1 MTEAQPFPAAELF
14 AAVAGRVGL
23 MQMAIPGFAHDL
35 WFRAGTKDAGTCEN
49 FIAWLPGGLKIP
61 YEPRRILEIGAGA
74 GYRSLALARAFPDA
88 EILATE
94 ADPTYRAVNLLNT
107 LPCQNITSVFTAV
120 GTAPGQFAY
129 LARAGGDG
137 HLALAPFPAGP
148 VAATPLPDL
157 LARPGWDAYD
167 TVIITPDAA
176 SKTLLQA
183 GWPASVRLIAVF
195 TGGGEL
201 PGDIAQHYP
210 DEQFLTRQEGR
221 YVLLFRREVQ
231 VKLPAVPPVPI
242 FAPGGPP
249 REMALVNVSAEPWGY
264 FPIGNGFRLH
274 PNRGGGPA
282 ARLVLAQECRGFG
295 KVNCTVRVGHPAAQP
310 VQFTIAI
317 TAEPE
322 GNEIFRATQTAGG
335 GAEAVLAGDLP
346 PYFGA
351 CRITFSTKMAAAG
364 APNSAAWAEFIDPVF
379 L

>member
-35 WFRAGTKDAGTCEN
+35 WFRAGTKDAGTAET
-49 FIAWLPGGLKIP
+49 FLAWLPGGLKIP
-61 YEPRRILEIGAGA
+61 YEPSRILEIGAGA

-88 EILATE
+88 EILAVE
-94 ADPTYRAVNLLNT
+94 ADTSFRAVNLLNT
-107 LPCQNITSVFTAV
+107 LPCPNITTVFTAV
-120 GTAPGQFAY
+120 ATAAGRFAY

-137 HLALAPFPAGP
+137 HLALAEFPGGQ
-148 VAATPLPDL
+148 VAAIALPEL

-176 SKTLLQA
+176 SRTLLMA
-183 GWPASVRLIAVF
+183 GWPPSVRLIAVF
-195 TGGGEL
+195 TGGGDL
-201 PGDIAQHYP
+201 PADIAVHYP

-231 VKLPAVPPVPI
+231 VRLPAVPPVPI

-282 ARLVLAQECRGFG
+282 ARMVLAQACRGYN
-295 KVNCTVRVGHPAAQP
+295 KVQCTVRVGHPAAQP

-322 GNEIFRATQTAGG
+322 GNEIFRASQTVSG
-335 GAEAVLAGDLP
+335 GAEAVLAGELP

-351 CRITFSTKMAAAG
+351 CRITFSTKMATAG
-364 APNSAAWAEFIDPVF
+364 FPNSAAWAEFIDPAF